1 MPKGFWA
8 NFRRLSRSDFVR
20 HGTIVFAS
28 SMIVNVL
35 GYLYH
40 SLNSRRLGVDGYG
53 VLSALNAAY
62 MISLFVPA
70 ILATVVVKYAAEFRA
85 LEDAEHLNALGRAV
99 TKYVGAAALVA
110 IALGSLLVVPAG
122 RFLHIADLWSIELT
136 ALVIGLSMLLGVLRG
151 VLQGVEN
158 FRGFAV
164 STMLESLL
172 KTALGVALVYAGF
185 GVVGALGGWLTGT
198 LIALGFTLWAVLW
211 PHRLKARVP
220 LLLDLRRLALT
231 SANVALSILLITSLG
246 YADVLLVKHYA
257 DPTTAGLYGAL
268 SLSGK
273 MLFFLVAFVPTVVLP
288 KASRRAAGGASPLS
302 LLLLAV
308 GSVIALAGSGL
319 FLYYAFPTTVVTML
333 AGKAFASAA
342 PLVFP
347 YGIATVFLAILNAV
361 VFYKMAIHRFD
372 YLVPLTLVAIA
383 EILGI
388 ALRHDSLAHVIEVLI
403 AANGIALLATLYRV
417 NVPLDSRKLAP
428 ASDAAA

>member
-1 MPKGFWA
+1 MPERLWA
-8 NFRRLSRSDFVR
+8 GFRRISRSDFFR
-20 HGTIVFAS
+20 HGLMIFAA

-62 MISLFVPA
+62 MISLVVPA
-70 ILATVVVKYAAEFRA
+70 ILATVVVKYASEFRA
-85 LEDAEHLNALGRAV
+85 LEDVERLNALGRAV
-99 TKYVGAAALVA
+99 TKYVGAGALLA
-110 IALGSLLVVPAG
+110 IALGSLLVVPAS
-122 RFLHIADLWSIELT
+122 RFLHIADLWAIELIV
-136 ALVIGLSMLLGVLRG
+136 LVIGFTMLLGVLRG

-158 FRGFAV
+158 FRGFAL

-172 KTALGVALVYAGF
+172 KTALGVGCVYAGL
-185 GVVGALGGWLTGT
+185 GVVGGLEGWLTGT
-198 LIALGFTLWAVLW
+198 LVALAYTLWAVLW
-211 PHRLKARVP
+211 PHRSTARVG
-220 LLLDLRRLALT
+220 LRLDLRRLVQT
-231 SANVALSILLITSLG
+231 SANVALSILLVTSLG
-246 YADVLLVKHYA
+246 YSDVLLVKHYA
-257 DPTTAGLYGAL
+257 DATTAGLYGAL

-288 KASRRAAGGASPLS
+288 KASHRAAGGHSALP

-308 GSVIALAGSGL
+308 GSVVVLAGSGL
-319 FLYYAFPTTVVTML
+319 LIYFAFPSLVITLL

-347 YGIATVFLAILNAV
+347 YGIATVFLAVLNAV

-372 YLVPLTLVAIA
+372 FLVPLALVAVA
-383 EILGI
+383 EVVGI
-388 ALRHDSLAHVIEVLI
+388 ALRHDSLAHVVQVLI
-403 AANGIALLATLYRV
+403 AANGIALLSSLYRV
-417 NVPLDSRKLAP
+417 NVALKTRKLSP

>member
-1 MPKGFWA
+1 LPEGLWA
-8 NFRRLSRSDFVR
+8 NLRRIARSDFVR
-20 HGTIVFAS
+20 HGLIIFAS

-40 SLNSRRLGVDGYG
+40 SLNSRRLGVEAYG

-70 ILATVVVKYAAEFRA
+70 ILSTVVVKYAAEFRA
-85 LEDAEHLNALGRAV
+85 LEDAEHLSALGRSV
-99 TKYVGAAALVA
+99 TKYVGAAAA
-110 IALGSLLVVPAG
+110 IAIVAGSLLVIPAG
-122 RFLHIADLWSIELT
+122 RFLHITDLWSIELI
-136 ALVIGLSMLLGVLRG
+136 ALVIGFSMLLGVLRG

-158 FRGFAV
+158 FRGFAA

-172 KTALGVALVYAGF
+172 KTALGVGLVYAGF

-198 LIALGFTLWAVLW
+198 IIALGFTLWAVLW
-211 PHRLKARVP
+211 PHRDKARVP
-220 LLLDLRRLALT
+220 LLLDVRRLVKT

-246 YADVLLVKHYA
+246 YSDVLLVKHYA

-288 KASRRAAGGASPLS
+288 KASRRAAGGASPLP

-308 GSVIALAGSGL
+308 GSVVVLAGSGL
-319 FLYYAFPTTVVTML
+319 FLYFAFPATIVTLL

-347 YGIATVFLAILNAV
+347 YGIATIFLAILNAV

-372 YLVPLTLVAIA
+372 FLVPLTLVAVA
-383 EILGI
+383 EVIGI

-403 AANGIALLATLYRV
+403 AANGIALVATLYRV
-417 NVPLDSRKLAP
+417 NLPLNSRKLAP

>member
-1 MPKGFWA
+1 LPERFLTG
-8 NFRRLSRSDFVR
+8 FRRIYSSDFVR
-20 HGTIVFAS
+20 HGLIIFAA
-28 SMIVNVL
+28 SMIVNVF

-40 SLNSRRLGVDGYG
+40 SLNSRRLGVEGYG

-70 ILATVVVKYAAEFRA
+70 ILSTVVVKYAAEFRA
-85 LEDAEHLNALGRAV
+85 LEDAEHLSALGRAV
-99 TKYVGAAALVA
+99 TKYVGAAAVA
-110 IALGSLLVVPAG
+110 AIVLGSLLVLPAG
-122 RFLHIADLWSIELT
+122 RFLHIADAWSIELI
-136 ALVIGLSMLLGVLRG
+136 ALVIGLSLLLNVLRG

-158 FRGFAV
+158 FRGFAL

-172 KTALGVALVYAGF
+172 KTVLGVGLVYAGY

-198 LIALGFTLWAVLW
+198 IVALAFTLWTVLW
-211 PHRLKARVP
+211 PHRNRARVP
-220 LLLDLRRLALT
+220 LHLDVRRLVLT

-246 YADVLLVKHYA
+246 YSDVLLVKHYSDA
-257 DPTTAGLYGAL
+257 TTAGLYGAL

-288 KASRRAAGGASPLS
+288 KASRRAAGGASPLP

-308 GSVIALAGSGL
+308 GSVILLAGSGL
-319 FLYYAFPTTVVTML
+319 FLYFAFPSRVVTLL

-372 YLVPLTLVAIA
+372 FLVPLTLVAVA
-383 EILGI
+383 EVAGI

-403 AANGIALLATLYRV
+403 VANGVALVAALYRV
-417 NVPLDSRKLAP
+417 NVPLDSRKAAP
-428 ASDAAA
+428 ASGAAA

>member
-1 MPKGFWA
+1 MPERFRTG
-8 NFRRLSRSDFVR
+8 FRRVYSSDFVR
-20 HGTIVFAS
+20 HGLIIFAA
-28 SMIVNVL
+28 SMIVNVF

-40 SLNSRRLGVDGYG
+40 SLNSRRLGVEGYG
-53 VLSALNAAY
+53 ALSALNAAY

-70 ILATVVVKYAAEFRA
+70 ILSTVVVKYAAEFRA
-85 LEDAEHLNALGRAV
+85 LEDVEHLSALGRAV
-99 TKYVGAAALVA
+99 TKYVGAAAAVA
-110 IALGSLLVVPAG
+110 IVLGSLLVLPAG
-122 RFLHIADLWSIELT
+122 RFLHIADAWSIELI
-136 ALVIGLSMLLGVLRG
+136 ALVIGLSLLLNVLRG

-172 KTALGVALVYAGF
+172 KTVLGVGLVYAGY
-185 GVVGALGGWLTGT
+185 GLVGALGGWLTGT
-198 LIALGFTLWAVLW
+198 VIALAFTLWAVLW
-211 PHRLKARVP
+211 PHRNKARVP
-220 LLLDLRRLALT
+220 LHLDVRRLVLT

-246 YADVLLVKHYA
+246 YADVLLVKHYSDA
-257 DPTTAGLYGAL
+257 TTAGLYGAL

-288 KASRRAAGGASPLS
+288 KASRRAAGGASPLP
-302 LLLLAV
+302 LLLLSV
-308 GSVIALAGSGL
+308 GSVILLAGSGL
-319 FLYYAFPTTVVTML
+319 FLYFAFPTPVVTLL

-372 YLVPLTLVAIA
+372 YLVPLTLVAVA
-383 EILGI
+383 EVAGI

-403 AANGIALLATLYRV
+403 VANGVALVAALYRV
-417 NVPLDSRKLAP
+417 NVPLDSRKAAP
-428 ASDAAA
+428 ASGAAA